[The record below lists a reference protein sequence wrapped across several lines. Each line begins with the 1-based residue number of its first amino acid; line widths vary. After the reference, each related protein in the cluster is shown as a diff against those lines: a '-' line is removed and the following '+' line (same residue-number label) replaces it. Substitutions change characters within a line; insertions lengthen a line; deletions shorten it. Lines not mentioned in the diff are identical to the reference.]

1 MAKSFHH
8 LKTHTHDE
16 AEGQQI
22 EMIAHPG
29 GDGDHVRLAAS
40 QCCGGSERVWRGGAA
55 QGTSQYH
62 RPAASSQQATAL
74 PIVSSLARRTE
85 MPPLWRSSLQR
96 AQRRKRCCGQPA
108 RACGPAP
115 AGKEQNVGANQPDPH
130 RGTPRTAPGAACFFA
145 AFVRT
150 AADQVHSRTC
160 MRCSLSSFLSFLRDP
175 VRKH

>member
-40 QCCGGSERVWRGGAA
+40 QCCGGSERVWRGGAK
-55 QGTSQYH
+55 QGTSTTAQ
-62 RPAASSQQATAL
+62 RPAPSRPRPCRSSRLWRGGQKCRRLHAAKEKVLRPTRARLWASTSRQ
-74 PIVSSLARRTE
+74 RTE
-85 MPPLWRSSLQR
+85 RW
-96 AQRRKRCCGQPA
+96 GQ
-108 RACGPAP
+108 
-115 AGKEQNVGANQPDPH
+115 
-130 RGTPRTAPGAACFFA
+130 ACFFA